1 MVAIFSPK
9 SHALE
14 KANQH
19 LKNPTVFNSSKE
31 MKAEQE
37 LSPSASSMTATSMRK
52 IAVKIKLLTVTTSM
66 LFFGGLVPSVN
77 AASSVEQTSQYM
89 DRLPHHR
96 DNFPQHIVDK
106 LIIGTV
112 GITVLGVMVGTG
124 RSIKYQKKSSLE
136 KSFNKYSEKTTSN
149 PNSNGFDRELV
160 ALNSNSNSENA
171 KTRN

>member
-9 SHALE
+9 SLASE

-19 LKNPTVFNSSKE
+19 LKNPTVFNSSQE
-31 MKAEQE
+31 TKAEKA
-37 LSPSASSMTATSMRK
+37 LSPLASSMTAKSMRK
-52 IAVKIKLLTVTTSM
+52 IAVKIKLLTVTTSI

-89 DRLPHHR
+89 EPLPHHR

-106 LIIGTV
+106 LIMGTV
-112 GITVLGVMVGTG
+112 AITVLGVMVGTG
-124 RSIKYQKKSSLE
+124 RSLKYQKKSSLE
-136 KSFNKYSEKTTSN
+136 KSFNNYSEKTTFN

-160 ALNSNSNSENA
+160 PLNSNSNSEKT